1 MGVDF
6 VLSLER
12 PCLFHTRPLGEDE
25 PSGHAMSMQ
34 GLLLSEAPQE
44 LPDQTSWEIP
54 AQQLDKLF
62 ELSGSLG
69 LEGVITPVQA
79 WNRIVEQ
86 YNIAQLPSGQLNML
100 RSAMVPH
107 IECFGFGALMEEDI
121 FERLLNDI
129 FQ

>member
-1 MGVDF
+1 
-6 VLSLER
+6 
-12 PCLFHTRPLGEDE
+12 
-25 PSGHAMSMQ
+25 MSMQ

-44 LPDQTSWEIP
+44 LPDRTSWEIP

-69 LEGVITPVQA
+69 LEGLITPVQA
-79 WNRIVEQ
+79 WNRIVER

-107 IECFGFGALMEEDI
+107 VNCYG
-121 FERLLNDI
+121 
-129 FQ
+129 